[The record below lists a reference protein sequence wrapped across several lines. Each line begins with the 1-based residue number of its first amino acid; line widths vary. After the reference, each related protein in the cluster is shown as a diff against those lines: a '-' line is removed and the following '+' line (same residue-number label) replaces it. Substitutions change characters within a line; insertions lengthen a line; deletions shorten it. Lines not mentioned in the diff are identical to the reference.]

1 MVIKAGDGQM
11 MEIKMKE
18 KGGGNTA
25 NKESIDTGDIR
36 IHILRVRKTSLP
48 QIEKE
53 AALYRLIKQV
63 VLCSELH
70 PLKWEKE
77 KVKNLLKIC
86 KIKEEERAERLS
98 LKDWVKLTKEFLKMK

>member
-1 MVIKAGDGQM
+1 M

-36 IHILRVRKTSLP
+36 IHILRVRKTSLL

-63 VLCSELH
+63 VPCSELH

-77 KVKNLLKIC
+77 KAFDKIQEIILLEKELANLG
-86 KIKEEERAERLS
+86 
-98 LKDWVKLTKEFLKMK
+98 

>member
-1 MVIKAGDGQM
+1 M

-77 KVKNLLKIC
+77 KAFDKIQEIILLEKELANLG
-86 KIKEEERAERLS
+86 
-98 LKDWVKLTKEFLKMK
+98 

>member
-77 KVKNLLKIC
+77 KAFDKIQEIILLEKELANLG
-86 KIKEEERAERLS
+86 
-98 LKDWVKLTKEFLKMK
+98 

>member
-1 MVIKAGDGQM
+1 MI
-11 MEIKMKE
+11 EIKMKE

-77 KVKNLLKIC
+77 KAFDKIQEIILLEKELANLG
-86 KIKEEERAERLS
+86 
-98 LKDWVKLTKEFLKMK
+98 

>member
-11 MEIKMKE
+11 IEIKMKE

-77 KVKNLLKIC
+77 KAFDKIQEIILLEKELANLG
-86 KIKEEERAERLS
+86 
-98 LKDWVKLTKEFLKMK
+98 